1 MDECTVWEI
10 NDIISNLPFMDR
22 NLWETARLNAYV
34 VAQVNSRKH
43 ITQQDICKFKWE
55 DKNAFVKKD
64 ESNYEISTEEINR
77 LKELSTKFEGKQWQ
91 EIK

>member
-1 MDECTVWEI
+1 
-10 NDIISNLPFMDR
+10 MDR

-34 VAQVNSRKH
+34 VAQVNSRKR

-55 DKNAFVKKD
+55 DKNSFVKKD